1 MRKSIFL
8 LASLCVL
15 AASMMAQE
23 KVDLDMIKKIR
34 NEGLSN
40 SKVMDI
46 AYYLT
51 DVSGPRL
58 TVSPGYMRA
67 ANWAKS
73 KFTEWGLTNVAL
85 EPWGEFGKGW

>member
-15 AASMMAQE
+15 GASMMAQE

-34 NEGLSN
+34 NEGLNN

-46 AYYLT
+46 A
-51 DVSGPRL
+51 
-58 TVSPGYMRA
+58 
-67 ANWAKS
+67 
-73 KFTEWGLTNVAL
+73 
-85 EPWGEFGKGW
+85 